1 MLKKTQRIVKNE
13 TEGISLLLV
22 VVLLSALLS
31 ISIGIFNL
39 VFGQIKISGELA
51 DSFIAFYAGDQAIE
65 RILYRDRIQE
75 ELCPLGGIA
84 CHIEGPTDI
93 ASGGCFAA
101 IVSKESGITEIIT
114 SGQYR
119 CGANASRIVKR
130 GFQVSY

>member
-1 MLKKTQRIVKNE
+1 MKKD
-13 TEGISLLLV
+13 EGISLLLV

-39 VFGQIKISGELA
+39 VFGQIRISGELG

-65 RILYRDRIQE
+65 RTLYRDRVRE

-84 CHIEGPTDI
+84 CHNEGPTDI
-93 ASGGCFAA
+93 ASGGCFA
-101 IVSKESGITEIIT
+101 IVVSKANGVTEIIS

-119 CGANASRIVKR
+119 CGTGASRIVKR